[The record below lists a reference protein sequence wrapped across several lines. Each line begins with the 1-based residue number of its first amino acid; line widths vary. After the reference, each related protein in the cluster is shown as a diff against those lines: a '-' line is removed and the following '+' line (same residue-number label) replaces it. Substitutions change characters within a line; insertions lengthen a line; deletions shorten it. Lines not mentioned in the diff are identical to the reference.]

1 MCISHIFLTIFFFLK
16 HYYDF
21 LFFLSHYLSLNP
33 WLSRGV
39 LLKVCRN
46 VKSCTDLD
54 AWLQGTS
61 VMVNE
66 KTVSVIDSPPHPSSF
81 STALGLHVHVC

>member
-1 MCISHIFLTIFFFLK
+1 MYFTHFFNNFFFNIIMIFF
-16 HYYDF
+16 Y
-21 LFFLSHYLSLNP
+21 FFLSHYLSLNP